1 MNQLI
6 EFKKDFIMKTMISE
20 ITDISLTHDYK
31 VMEDMIEGYFDIS
44 GEYKITKASASR
56 EDFMFTVPF
65 SIALS
70 SLIDKSS
77 INLTIKDFNYTIEKD
92 VLHLK
97 MALNMD
103 YQEIA
108 ISQEIIEEDTTIE
121 EVTPEEV
128 IDEYLEDETNNVEDD
143 MVLDTLEEV
152 VESMP
157 MDEEFTFHNEL
168 MIDDK
173 SEVKNIEDKKE
184 AEESIKS
191 IISEMTGEES
201 YYKYKVYI
209 MREEDTIESVAIK
222 YNVTLDVLREYNS
235 LDNIN
240 VGDKI
245 VIPFIN
251 VINEENK

>member
-1 MNQLI
+1 MNQVI
-6 EFKKDFIMKTMISE
+6 EFKKDCIMKTMISE

-44 GEYKITKASASR
+44 GEYKITKASTQK
-56 EDFMFTVPF
+56 EDFMFTIPF

-70 SLIDKSS
+70 SLIDRNS
-77 INLTIKDFNYTIEKD
+77 INLTIKDFNYSVEKD
-92 VLHLK
+92 LLHLK
-97 MALNMD
+97 MALSMD
-103 YQEIA
+103 YQEVK
-108 ISQEIIEEDTTIE
+108 IE
-121 EVTPEEV
+121 EVKEEEIIV
-128 IDEYLEDETNNVEDD
+128 DS
-143 MVLDTLEEV
+143 LEESV
-152 VESMP
+152 IEDKEEEGIMEAVDDYIESVSDDSIEL
-157 MDEEFTFHNEL
+157 DEPVFHNEL
-168 MIDDK
+168 MLDNVNEEIQVDL
-173 SEVKNIEDKKE
+173 EDKME

-191 IISEMTGEES
+191 IISDMTGEES

-222 YNVTLDVLREYNS
+222 YNVTLDDLREYNS

-251 VINEENK
+251 VINDED

>member
-97 MALNMD
+97 MALSMD
-103 YQEIA
+103 YQEMVV
-108 ISQEIIEEDTTIE
+108 EVEENVIEESNVE
-121 EVTPEEV
+121 EEN
-128 IDEYLEDETNNVEDD
+128 LEDEENIENDEI
-143 MVLDTLEEV
+143 LDTLEEV
-152 VESMP
+152 IDNMP
-157 MDEEFTFHNEL
+157 EEMEKIEENVFHNEL
-168 MIDDK
+168 MIDDIK
-173 SEVKNIEDKKE
+173 EEINMEDKIE
-184 AEESIKS
+184 AENSIKG

-222 YNVTLDVLREYNS
+222 YNVTLDDLREYNS
-235 LDNIN
+235 LENIN

-245 VIPFIN
+245 VIPFVN
-251 VINEENK
+251 VINDEDK